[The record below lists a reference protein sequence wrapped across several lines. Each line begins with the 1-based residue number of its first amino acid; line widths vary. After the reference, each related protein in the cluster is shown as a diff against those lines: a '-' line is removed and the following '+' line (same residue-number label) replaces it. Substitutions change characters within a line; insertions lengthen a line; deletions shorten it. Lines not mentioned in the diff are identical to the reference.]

1 MGKKQVWGRP
11 GKLCNFITGV
21 LTRSVIGNSVVST
34 WTAQEERSGAFKNV
48 QKQ

>member
-1 MGKKQVWGRP
+1 MGKKRFGAEQEN
-11 GKLCNFITGV
+11 CSFITGV
-21 LTRSVIGNSVVST
+21 LTTSVICNSVVST